1 MLLDTV
7 SSEKLRL
14 NRVVRNNLKVRVGDV
29 IALLSGPMQ
38 VWEEESVMSFVLVT
52 VLKVPM
58 QWSLETSQEYFSHV
72 ESLDEDLDSK
82 NIHEYAVNTKNPE
95 DMQASASVSQG
106 QDILQ
111 YEA

>member
-1 MLLDTV
+1 
-7 SSEKLRL
+7 
-14 NRVVRNNLKVRVGDV
+14 
-29 IALLSGPMQ
+29 MQ

-58 QWSLETSQEYFSHV
+58 QWSLETSQEYFCHV

-82 NIHEYAVNTKNPE
+82 NIHEYAVNTKNLK
-95 DMQASASVSQG
+95 DMQVSASVSQG